1 LQVAPDFHS
10 FVAALRGALAE
21 RGEEPPVADVFGLTG
36 FAFRLVVSPR
46 VDLSGW
52 AAFPWAQ
59 ELPAAVG
66 RLGWRAE
73 LVHADEGHPLRGV
86 LHARALE
93 LCRQSAIAWGVH
105 VPAFGLARLDG
116 AELRISG
123 ALDGRG
129 GAQTMPA
136 AALGGGDVPQLFA
149 LALIEK
155 HSMDTEAART
165 DALREALRLA
175 FEPMAPAGYAAGLT
189 AFDAWIAALESGHVD
204 PAGHAYTAQ
213 LLAEARRH
221 AATFTGIEDY
231 GRVAA
236 AASEL
241 AERFPF
247 PPQRP
252 LDNAALEGAAQL
264 LRRAREAEL
273 RALAGVEKSLV
284 ARLRDASADRYSIED
299 AAPADLYGCL
309 VDLPVGGLEPAARD
323 CVREVGPRLGR
334 DFFAK
339 VARDR
344 QTDAVVGHVY
354 WAPLEASRYAIAAE
368 GKQAFLFCPW
378 VKAELRGRGIGKRLF
393 AALRADAEARGF
405 DGILTEATTLP
416 IFLHADV
423 YAGFR
428 ELAREGEMR
437 LLYLPIR
444 SEHPVARWLPA
455 PAGGGA
461 PASSARRGGG
471 LPPPAEEDLSDRID
485 VRHAYNCPLLYA
497 TRRAA
502 AEAARAERLPVDERD
517 ADGAE
522 AGIVTRGRRL
532 PNLPAAPDVLLE
544 ALRRR

>member
-1 LQVAPDFHS
+1 MKLASDFHS
-10 FVAALRGALAE
+10 FVAALRGVLAE
-21 RGEEPPVADVFGLTG
+21 LGDERAAGEVFGLTG

-46 VDLSGW
+46 IDLSGW

-73 LVHADEGHPLRGV
+73 VAFADEGHPLRSV
-86 LHARALE
+86 LHARALD
-93 LCRQSAIAWGVH
+93 LCKSAAVVWGVH
-105 VPAFGLARLDG
+105 VPAFGLARLEG
-116 AELRISG
+116 NQLRISG

-129 GAQTMPA
+129 GADTMPA
-136 AALGGGDVPQLFA
+136 SALGGGDVPVLFA
-149 LALIEK
+149 LALAEK
-155 HSMDTEAART
+155 HTIDAETART

-175 FEPMAPAGYAAGLT
+175 VEPMAPVGYAAGV
-189 AFDAWIAALESGHVD
+189 AAYEMWIAALESGHVD
-204 PAGHAYTAQ
+204 PAGHAYSAQ

-221 AATFTGIEDY
+221 AASFTGIEEY

-236 AASEL
+236 AAGEL

-247 PPQRP
+247 PPQRA
-252 LDNAALEGAAQL
+252 LDNAALDGAVTL
-264 LRRAREAEL
+264 LRRAHEAEL
-273 RALAGVEKSLV
+273 RALAAVEKALV
-284 ARLRDASADRYSIED
+284 GRMRESSADRYTIED

-309 VDLPVGGLEPAARD
+309 IDLPVGGLEPAARD

-344 QTDAVVGHVY
+344 QTGDVVGHVY
-354 WAPLEASRYAIAAE
+354 WAPLEASRYPIAAE

-378 VKAELRGRGIGKRLF
+378 VLASLRGRGIGKRLF

-405 DGILTEATTLP
+405 DGIVTEATTLP

-428 ELAREGEMR
+428 ELAREGDMR

-455 PAGGGA
+455 D
-461 PASSARRGGG
+461 
-471 LPPPAEEDLSDRID
+471 DLSDRID

-497 TRRAA
+497 ARRAA
-502 AEAARAERLPVDERD
+502 ADAARAERLPVDERD
-517 ADGAE
+517 ADGPE
-522 AGIVTRGRRL
+522 AGIVTAGRRL